1 AADAAEVSADHLRH
15 AFADFIPPVNS
26 LEREL
31 QMLYAVLESTSRELL
46 PAAYR
51 NLDRGAVQARVHEIR
66 MDLRMQ

>member
-1 AADAAEVSADHLRH
+1 
-15 AFADFIPPVNS
+15 
-26 LEREL
+26 
-31 QMLYAVLESTSRELL
+31 MLYAVLESTSRELL